1 MRAIPARLAKMTR
14 QGILKIE
21 NGGNVTLGT
30 IALLWAVWVVT
41 LSATALEDPR
51 PLPLVTLP
59 ILAVAALIGWFLFAM
74 FKAGKRVDS
83 N

>member
-1 MRAIPARLAKMTR
+1 MRD
-14 QGILKIE
+14 QIL
-21 NGGNVTLGT
+21 NGL
-30 IALLWAVWVVT
+30 IALAASLWAVWVVT